1 LQWAVCY
8 KQRKQAIC
16 KLPLPTVDR
25 PLPTAFMESINNHI
39 LLLNTAPV
47 LILFFHFKTKIMNSN
62 TILKADILDIVFE
75 KRNKLYGAYSL
86 RKFYPNRLK
95 LALGF
100 MFIIA
105 IFFSAFTLLPEK
117 HNRVIT
123 KPVDISTELA
133 KVKDKPKDPEKKQEV
148 VKTEKQ
154 PVAKATPQN
163 QKQFLSSLKIVDDK
177 LKTDSIPPLLPTDVI
192 SSKTVVTTTPG
203 IPYVD
208 PPKTEPGNGG
218 PEKTEPKIDKTLPM
232 DGDAVDVMPA
242 YPGGMEALR
251 KFLEKNLQTPTEMEN
266 GETVSVRVKFVV
278 DYAGKLKSFV
288 TVLDGGE
295 AYNKEVVR
303 VLKKMPDWVPG
314 KTRGENV
321 SVYYVIPV
329 KFTNTD

>member
-1 LQWAVCY
+1 
-8 KQRKQAIC
+8 
-16 KLPLPTVDR
+16 
-25 PLPTAFMESINNHI
+25 
-39 LLLNTAPV
+39 
-47 LILFFHFKTKIMNSN
+47 MNSN

-95 LALGF
+95 LALGL
-100 MFIIA
+100 MFLVA
-105 IFFSAFTLLPEK
+105 AAFSAFTFIPKKANRIVGSIYEIPPPEL
-117 HNRVIT
+117 H
-123 KPVDISTELA
+123 
-133 KVKDKPKDPEKKQEV
+133 KVKEDVKEPEKKPEV
-148 VKTEKQ
+148 KQADAKSKTEVNQKRFASNIVIV
-154 PVAKATPQN
+154 PKNAKAD
-163 QKQFLSSLKIVDDK
+163 SLAI
-177 LKTDSIPPLLPTDVI
+177 ILPEDVI
-192 SSKTVVTTTPG
+192 STKTIVTTTPG
-203 IPYVD
+203 IPYV
-208 PPKTEPGNGG
+208 EPVKPQPGSGG

-232 DGDAVDVMPA
+232 DGDAVDVMPV

-303 VLKKMPDWVPG
+303 VLKKMPDWIPG

-321 SVYYVIPV
+321 SVYYIIPV
-329 KFTNTD
+329 KFTNMD

>member
-1 LQWAVCY
+1 
-8 KQRKQAIC
+8 
-16 KLPLPTVDR
+16 
-25 PLPTAFMESINNHI
+25 
-39 LLLNTAPV
+39 
-47 LILFFHFKTKIMNSN
+47 MNSN

-100 MFIIA
+100 MFLVA
-105 IFFSAFTLLPEK
+105 ITFSAFTFIPKNANRIVGSIYEIPPPEL
-117 HNRVIT
+117 H
-123 KPVDISTELA
+123 
-133 KVKDKPKDPEKKQEV
+133 KVKEDVKEAEKKREAKQPESKPKAAV
-148 VKTEKQ
+148 
-154 PVAKATPQN
+154 N
-163 QKQFLSSLKIVDDK
+163 QKVLTNHIVIVPK
-177 LKTDSIPPLLPTDVI
+177 NTKTDSIATILPDDVI
-192 SSKTVVTTTPG
+192 GTKTIVTTNPG
-203 IPYVD
+203 IPYVE
-208 PPKTEPGNGG
+208 PPKTNPGIGG
-218 PEKTEPKIDKTLPM
+218 PEKAEPKIDKTSPM
-232 DGDAVDVMPA
+232 DGDAVDVLPA
-242 YPGGMEALR
+242 YPGGMDALR

-329 KFTNTD
+329 KFTSMD